1 MGSLSPEFA
10 YAVVYVKDVAKYV
23 AFYIRAF
30 GCKVRTLHESHR
42 LHSLECLVS
51 SQGKERYICIVT
63 DYRRWRCDVSKRAI
77 EPGARPVREPEEKEW
92 GQKVGYVRDMDGI
105 VVRLGSKRLQS
116 RPLDYSNP

>member
-1 MGSLSPEFA
+1 
-10 YAVVYVKDVAKYV
+10 
-23 AFYIRAF
+23 
-30 GCKVRTLHESHR
+30 
-42 LHSLECLVS
+42 
-51 SQGKERYICIVT
+51 
-63 DYRRWRCDVSKRAI
+63 RAI